1 MKLHQYIDGAKSLE
15 ALAGLKTPAS
25 VTWKIAMAIT
35 KAQEQIKL
43 FEQAKNAAVQNMSDR
58 DTDGNPL
65 IVNGHY
71 QFTEHGKEF
80 QQEMRD
86 LLNQEVDEP
95 MKIAIAEF
103 KDLPV
108 EGTTLIPLMDWLIIA

>member
-1 MKLHQYIDGAKSLE
+1 MKLQKYIEGAKPLE

-43 FEQAKNAAVQNMSDR
+43 FEQAKNIGVQHMADK
-58 DTDGNPL
+58 DADGNPV

-71 QFTEHGKEF
+71 QFTENAKVFH
-80 QQEMRD
+80 QEILD
-86 LLNQEVDEP
+86 LLSQEVEEP
-95 MKIAIAEF
+95 TKISIAEF
-103 KDLPV
+103 KDLPI
-108 EGTTLIPLMDWLIIA
+108 ESTILLPLMDWLIIA